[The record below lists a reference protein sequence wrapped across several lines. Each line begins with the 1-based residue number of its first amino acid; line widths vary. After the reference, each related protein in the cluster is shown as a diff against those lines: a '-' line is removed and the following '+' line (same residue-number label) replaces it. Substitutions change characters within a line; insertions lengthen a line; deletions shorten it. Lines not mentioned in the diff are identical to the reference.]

1 MFYFNILKQLIENQG
16 PSLEVEVSYASFF
29 GQEPIPLS
37 PNQADGC
44 NSLLFGSCPYKSGQ
58 LIIRRSTITIP
69 DNVPTGIQAP
79 ITATYSSPCGPVA
92 CATIYG
98 YAADDGLRKKV
109 SSA

>member
-1 MFYFNILKQLIENQG
+1 M
-16 PSLEVEVSYASFF
+16 EVSYAGFF
-29 GQEPIPLS
+29 GPEPIPLS
-37 PNQADGC
+37 DYQRDGC
-44 NSLLFGSCPYKSGQ
+44 NSLLFGSCPYQSGQ

-98 YAADDGLRKKV
+98 YAESDGLKRKVEV